1 QRVLLVGKT
10 TSLRGTFR
18 KMLTDAPDFVTMKEN
33 RFIVFSGK
41 DKNLPED
48 KALVWLD
55 WRTGRSAYAV
65 IHHFRPEDPAKY
77 SKEPLLYIGTT
88 TLNKEGDLPPT
99 LKFALKNWVLIENV
113 VPSAITYNGAPASA
127 SLVF

>member
-1 QRVLLVGKT
+1 MLSILLPLLAISCGSAQAADADAKITTGQYKWVLAYIGRTTNELVSDHRFGRLLNSVVPEQQVLLVGKT
-10 TSLRGTFR
+10 TSLRRTFR

-55 WRTGRSAYAV
+55 WRTGRS
-65 IHHFRPEDPAKY
+65 
-77 SKEPLLYIGTT
+77 
-88 TLNKEGDLPPT
+88 
-99 LKFALKNWVLIENV
+99 
-113 VPSAITYNGAPASA
+113 
-127 SLVF
+127 